1 MIETIQNRLGTGGTG
16 NGPKYQTLRDAIV
29 DAIASGDWTPGMR
42 LPTEA
47 DLAKALPYSLGTVQ
61 KAYSELVKNGLV
73 ERARGRGSFVAP
85 LQHQMSEPWHCRF
98 LADDGSILPIYPKLL
113 GHAVAERHVRW
124 DALFGPKSKIVRIDR
139 AVSIDRRFDVISRFF
154 AVERIAKALLKVSRT
169 RGEAVNFKTI
179 LLRELGMPIT
189 RIAQTIRTVDRT
201 TWKRLALP
209 SRPNLLLEATA
220 YTTGDDVVYFQELY
234 IPPNDRKLL
243 FDSSLRY

>member
-1 MIETIQNRLGTGGTG
+1 MIDVIQSRLGAGGTG

-47 DLAKALPYSLGTVQ
+47 ELAKALPYSLGTVQ

-98 LADDGSILPIYPKLL
+98 LGDDGSVLPVYPKLL
-113 GHAVAERHVRW
+113 GHALAEKDPRW
-124 DALFGPKSKIVRIDR
+124 DALFGHKPKLTRIDR
-139 AVSIDRRFDVISRFF
+139 ALSIDGRFDVISRFF
-154 AVERIAKALLKVSRT
+154 AVESIAKALLKISRA
-169 RGEAVNFKTI
+169 RNEAVNFKTI

-189 RIAQTIRTVDRT
+189 RIAQTIRTPDRT

-220 YTTGDDVVYFQELY
+220 YTTGDEVAYFQELY

-243 FDSSLRY
+243 FDSSLKC